1 MTKIYGT
8 DPVFIFD
15 PHDNSNQPVPGL
27 HDNAIA
33 FWPIYPQFLRDL
45 FVKAFTNGIHD
56 PQQGRVRESEWRAAM
71 VCLRDSICYCGSCGR
86 QSFYDISVLQSGN
99 GNRLRCWSCGK
110 QITLPPR
117 IRISKSA
124 VMLNYDTKLYPHHV
138 DGGRMYDFSQTIAEV
153 VSHPKDPS
161 VWGLKNLSQDRWVI
175 TGADGIN
182 KDVDPGR
189 SVTVASGVKI
199 NFGTANGEI
208 RL

>member
-1 MTKIYGT
+1 
-8 DPVFIFD
+8 
-15 PHDNSNQPVPGL
+15 
-27 HDNAIA
+27 
-33 FWPIYPQFLRDL
+33 
-45 FVKAFTNGIHD
+45 
-56 PQQGRVRESEWRAAM
+56 
-71 VCLRDSICYCGSCGR
+71 
-86 QSFYDISVLQSGN
+86 
-99 GNRLRCWSCGK
+99 
-110 QITLPPR
+110 
-117 IRISKSA
+117 
-124 VMLNYDTKLYPHHV
+124 MLNYDTKLYPHHV